1 MSCLSVTDTVPSHI
15 VAEMQIMKEQMDFMM
30 NALRGLV
37 SSDLYD
43 LVHQIDSQFT
53 AFVTTFPLP
62 LKFCMPQVE
71 NYDESKDPLDH
82 FESFKILMHL

>member
-62 LKFCMPQVE
+62 LKFRMPQVE
-71 NYDESKDPLDH
+71 NYDESKDLLDH